1 MKIVYLVKR
10 IGTQYGW
17 ILGLIAIF
25 VAIAL
30 LSDNYANDALSTSDL
45 FSICSIGISL
55 APTIVVGFF
64 IVFEVQKEAVL
75 GITVKSYRILSGNPP
90 FFAYYIM
97 AIALVVFQF
106 VFSFFAIFNC
116 LIATDAVS
124 LTFCIILGT
133 LEIPF
138 LSRSEKKLKSII
150 RKYFPEYIRKSTNV
164 KKSSKLFIANRLIR
178 SLLLDKGLKE
188 TVDCLYEGNSKYNQ
202 LDVNK
207 AASYLLGITSE
218 ELDKLNEMIGKNV
231 QPSLSL
237 DFKKWCS
244 QLEILAQ
251 NIVDSIKYYFGKQD
265 SNLLNFIYK
274 CLATVH
280 EIGAKLGLDDFIDKF
295 DEQISRSIFRASD
308 KVVEKAH
315 DSPLSNRSGLVD
327 SQRALITTAAFY
339 SLFPIGHRKQSA
351 PKSWFLRIIE
361 KQHDQLFSEKF
372 IPAAL
377 LISIY
382 IFHLHSTG
390 KYSQSE
396 DSELDNFLT
405 TYIYQNESW
414 KCELKRNVE
423 YFLVYRYPEMFKE
436 ICRTY
441 IEAEQA
447 AGVPFEL
454 EALKGGNDFLDFSP
468 SCIINSYLELCI
480 FTRPN
485 LTSELISLQKCSD
498 ENIKF
503 SYYGSE
509 MTLTEILF
517 STLSRDWIKRR
528 EDNTPCIEHNKDFV
542 EFYGFYS
549 SNTYEYHAKDI
560 IEQVTTY
567 NTEQAKVKSAAN
579 ENQPEPE
586 WLLNPAKLFNKING
600 GICADKANSNFKD
613 RINGAYRNKYLIPA
627 PKNESEKN
635 AIEHAVAESFVH
647 VLNRLMDNGIKPK
660 IKRGECGL
668 KEITELLQSFANQ
681 DENANFC
688 TNSSLLKSLT
698 TKQLELADCGL
709 FPNRLLWKKG
719 SFYVYAAFDPNQN
732 KITPLTD
739 DELERLIIENYK
751 TEEDGL
757 YRYTPN
763 PGDYYTDQKLNFQE
777 LKTALAKDLRWAE
790 FECTY
795 TIYIYDE
802 TIYLLKA
809 YLFEE

>member
-1 MKIVYLVKR
+1 MEKECLANR
-10 IGTQYGW
+10 IIRQYGW
-17 ILGLIAIF
+17 VLGLIAIF
-25 VAIAL
+25 AIVVSLQGHHVNDSLNA
-30 LSDNYANDALSTSDL
+30 SDF

-55 APTIVVGFF
+55 APTIIVGFF

-75 GITVKSYRILSGNPP
+75 GVTIKTYRILSGNPP
-90 FFAYYIM
+90 FFAYYITG
-97 AIALVVFQF
+97 IALVILQL
-106 VFSFFAIFNC
+106 VFSLLGIFTH
-116 LIATDAVS
+116 LIATDVVS
-124 LTFCIILGT
+124 LAFCIFLGA

-138 LSRSEKKLKSII
+138 LDRSEKKFKSVI
-150 RKYFPEYIRKSTNV
+150 RKYFPEYIHKSTNV
-164 KKSSKLFIANRLIR
+164 KKSGKLFIFKGLIR
-178 SLLLDKGLKE
+178 SLLLDRGLRE
-188 TVDCLYEGNSKYNQ
+188 TLDCLYEGKSKYNQ
-202 LDVNK
+202 LDVNRS
-207 AASYLLGITSE
+207 ASYLLGITSE
-218 ELDKLNEMIGKNV
+218 ELDKLNEMIGKNA

-280 EIGAKLGLDDFIDKF
+280 EIGAKLGIDDFIDKF
-295 DEQISRSIFRASD
+295 DEQISRSIFRAPD
-308 KVVEKAH
+308 ELVENAQ
-315 DSPLSNRSGLVD
+315 DSSLSNRSGLVD
-327 SQRALITTAAFY
+327 SQRTLITTAAFY

-382 IFHLHSTG
+382 IFHLRSTG

-396 DSELDNFLT
+396 DTELDNFLT

-423 YFLVYRYPEMFKE
+423 YFLVYRYSEMLKE
-436 ICRTY
+436 ICHTY
-441 IEAEQA
+441 IGAEQA

-480 FTRPN
+480 FTRPS
-485 LTSELISLQKCSD
+485 LTSELISLKKCSD

-509 MTLTEILF
+509 TTLTEILF

-549 SNTYEYHAKDI
+549 SNIYEYHAKDI

-579 ENQPEPE
+579 QNQTEPE
-586 WLLNPAKLFNKING
+586 WLLNPADLFNKING

-613 RINGAYRNKYLIPA
+613 RINGAYRNKYLISA

-635 AIEHAVAESFVH
+635 AIKYVVTESFVRA
-647 VLNRLMDNGIKPK
+647 LNRHIESNIEEKK
-660 IKRGECGL
+660 KWSERGL
-668 KEITELLQSFANQ
+668 KEITELLKNFANQ
-681 DENANFC
+681 NENANFC

-698 TKQLELADCGL
+698 TKHLELAECGL
-709 FPNRLLWKKG
+709 FPNRLLWKQE
-719 SFYVYAAFDPNQN
+719 SFSVYATFDPNQN

-777 LKTALAKDLRWAE
+777 LKTALANDLRWAE
-790 FECTY
+790 FGCTY
-795 TIYIYDE
+795 TIYINDE
-802 TIYLLKA
+802 TVYLLKA
-809 YLFEE
+809 NLLEE